1 MSLFEMPRKPQPR
14 ALSETAEPHRWTP
27 AVYDRQ
33 ELAQALVW
41 GCVAGQVTT
50 HDRSNVRWKLE
61 RLVAG
66 DPDLQFGLT
75 GLSEDEGGPSFEQV
89 LWLMAEAA
97 GFDPDP
103 TIRFGPTSI
112 DPDPVL
118 DACQS
123 AGERLADAT
132 LGREHVLLATG
143 HPGGLLLLYQAVG
156 RLLVDHGATLLEPL
170 DGFGWSHHGKGR
182 EIRYVGGVA
191 TYTSRADLLHTHSPE
206 PMELMLAECRPD
218 LVFADHGFAGAA
230 IEAGVDTIS
239 IVDVNDPAPVV
250 ARAQGR
256 TRHVICMDDNV
267 RPEAYWPCFQAMASS
282 FLMRRADQA
291 EG

>member
-1 MSLFEMPRKPQPR
+1 MSLFEVHRKPQPSMQ
-14 ALSETAEPHRWTP
+14 AETAEPHRWTP
-27 AVYDRQ
+27 AAYDRS
-33 ELAQALVW
+33 ELSRALVW
-41 GCVAGQVTT
+41 GRVAGRVTT
-50 HDRSNVRWKLE
+50 HDRANVRWKLE

-75 GLSEDEGGPSFEQV
+75 RVSQDQGGPSYERV

-103 TIRFGPTSI
+103 SIRLGPTPV
-112 DPDPVL
+112 DPDRVL
-118 DACQS
+118 DACEA
-123 AGERLADAT
+123 AGERLADAA
-132 LGREHVLLATG
+132 LGRQNVLLATG

-156 RLLVDHGATLLEPL
+156 RLLVDHGAVLLEPL
-170 DGFGWSHHGKGR
+170 DGFGWSHNGRGR
-182 EIRYVGGVA
+182 EIRYMGGVA

-230 IEAGVDTIS
+230 IETGVDTIS

-282 FLMRRADQA
+282 FLMRGAERA